1 MTMYGKTPQNI
12 NLNRSNGSSSSSESS
27 ISPTNNIRGGQR
39 ARVAETY
46 EPRGPVVMYTD
57 LHFPPSPS
65 QLQEIISSKK
75 DSAGSN
81 VTLKAKLSSE
91 QDRFEQSVMKSRD
104 EIFSRTS
111 NDANANQ
118 IV

>member
-27 ISPTNNIRGGQR
+27 MSPTNDIRGGQR
-39 ARVAETY
+39 ARVSETH

-111 NDANANQ
+111 NDANAN
-118 IV
+118 